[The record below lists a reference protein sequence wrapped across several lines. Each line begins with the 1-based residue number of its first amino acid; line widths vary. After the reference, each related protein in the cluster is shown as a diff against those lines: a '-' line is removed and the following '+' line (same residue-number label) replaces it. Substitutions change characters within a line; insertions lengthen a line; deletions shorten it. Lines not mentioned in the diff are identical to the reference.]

1 MRIKSSLSI
10 SIPVAIILLI
20 AGAPICT
27 NALSI
32 GRGINTG
39 TGPSASVTAI
49 HSTGT
54 SISTSRGGIHNI
66 QRLRCN
72 HALSSSRLF
81 RRRDR
86 PTIYNRSG
94 SSTRTSTATCMSS
107 VPPSSPMVSHEMKV
121 GSSSKQQLSLLCL
134 CIYVYAMAFAFA
146 SGERIELH

>member
-39 TGPSASVTAI
+39 TSATAI

-54 SISTSRGGIHNI
+54 SISTIRGGIHNI